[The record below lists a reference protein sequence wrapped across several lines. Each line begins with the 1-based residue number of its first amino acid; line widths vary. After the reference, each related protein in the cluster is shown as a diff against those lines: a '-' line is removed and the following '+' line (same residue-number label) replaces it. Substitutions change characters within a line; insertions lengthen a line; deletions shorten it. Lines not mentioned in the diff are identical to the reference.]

1 MDAREAAPNG
11 MELRRAQCAKR
22 AKRTSNEQREHCTLR
37 GCGNRIAPLV
47 ELTMRAPRKL
57 SGLFVPGAQR
67 GDFLAQGAQA
77 LRALFG
83 RKGDL
88 PKDGGY
94 GLRVVFRRY
103 GKPINPEN
111 RFLLIEA
118 PLLVQGKQHLV

>member
-1 MDAREAAPNG
+1 
-11 MELRRAQCAKR
+11 
-22 AKRTSNEQREHCTLR
+22 
-37 GCGNRIAPLV
+37 
-47 ELTMRAPRKL
+47 MRAPRKL

-88 PKDGGY
+88 PKVA
-94 GLRVVFRRY
+94 LWFASSFRRY

-111 RFLLIEA
+111 
-118 PLLVQGKQHLV
+118 PLSSH

>member
-1 MDAREAAPNG
+1 M
-11 MELRRAQCAKR
+11 
-22 AKRTSNEQREHCTLR
+22 
-37 GCGNRIAPLV
+37 
-47 ELTMRAPRKL
+47 
-57 SGLFVPGAQR
+57 PGAQR

-103 GKPINPEN
+103 GEPINPEN

-118 PLLVQGKQHLV
+118 PCSFKANNTWFSAETARKAWPVT